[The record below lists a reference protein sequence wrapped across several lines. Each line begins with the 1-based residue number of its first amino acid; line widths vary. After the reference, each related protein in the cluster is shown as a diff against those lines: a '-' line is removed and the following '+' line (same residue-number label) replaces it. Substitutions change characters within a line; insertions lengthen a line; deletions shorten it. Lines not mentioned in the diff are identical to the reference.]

1 MNLAELRKQD
11 PNKYWLGPITKIHE
25 IGEYAFVEYKSLSC
39 GEVRYSVFINGKNT
53 NNSTNSL
60 DHALVLAVAH
70 KHDGNNS
77 RADSYFMKMIN
88 ND

>member
-1 MNLAELRKQD
+1 MDLAELRKQD

-25 IGEYAFVEYKSLSC
+25 IGEYAFVEYNDAED
-39 GEVRYSVFINGKNT
+39 GEQRYSIFVNGENT

-60 DHALVLAVAH
+60 DHAMVLAIAY
-70 KHDGNNS
+70 KHDGCNT